1 MIWWTNQLVKLNQT
15 SKDFYSMS
23 QKIIKLTESQLRDI
37 VTKVINE
44 QLSKPNDVVVENST
58 IKV

>member
-1 MIWWTNQLVKLNQT
+1 
-15 SKDFYSMS
+15 MS
-23 QKIIKLTESQLRDI
+23 QKIIKLTEGQLRDI

-44 QLSKPNDVVVENST
+44 QLNKPNDVVVENTT